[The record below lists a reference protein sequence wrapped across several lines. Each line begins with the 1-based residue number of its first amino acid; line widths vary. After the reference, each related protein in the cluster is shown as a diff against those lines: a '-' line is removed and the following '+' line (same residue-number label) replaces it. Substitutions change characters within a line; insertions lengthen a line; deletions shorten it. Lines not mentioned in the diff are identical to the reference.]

1 MNQPSTHQSGFFQTL
16 LRIAL
21 LTFCYL
27 QKQTITH
34 CHLLKHIIKLPVYK
48 SKYCCSNPFA
58 LYKPP
63 TTGQT
68 GFSTQTLPRIALITL
83 RHLLKGS
90 NHTLSQHKKA
100 KHKITCLSKHQ
111 NIKTS
116 KRQNIKR
123 SNCADFPLGGKSLVL
138 LLL

>member
-1 MNQPSTHQSGFFQTL
+1 MMSRVLDPRWTL
-16 LRIAL
+16 PASR
-21 LTFCYL
+21 
-27 QKQTITH
+27 
-34 CHLLKHIIKLPVYK
+34 

-68 GFSTQTLPRIALITL
+68 GFSTQTLPRIALITS

-100 KHKITCLSKHQ
+100 KHKITCVSTKHQ

-116 KRQNIKR
+116 KRQNIKTSR
-123 SNCADFPLGGKSLVL
+123 DQIVQIFLWADPKTSVPHYCHYGLSIMLQGWFLRIKFS
-138 LLL
+138 